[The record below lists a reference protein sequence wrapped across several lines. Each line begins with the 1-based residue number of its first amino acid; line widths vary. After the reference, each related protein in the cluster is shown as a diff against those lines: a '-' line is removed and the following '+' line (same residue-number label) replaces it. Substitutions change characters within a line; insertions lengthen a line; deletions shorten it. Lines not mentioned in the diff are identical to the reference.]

1 VFLLEYEEE
10 ERGADEEKEREEEDA
25 YLLGAHAAAAEVVA
39 VFGLEDLVAPD
50 RFGAAVL
57 AGHSVCL
64 SLSLS
69 RCVCVWF
76 LVEHFG

>member
-1 VFLLEYEEE
+1 VSGSGGKAVLVVESAYS
-10 ERGADEEKEREEEDA
+10 EEKEREEEDA

-50 RFGAAVL
+50 RFGSAVL

-64 SLSLS
+64 SLS
-69 RCVCVWF
+69 RCVCVF
-76 LVEHFG
+76 PS